1 MCFAG
6 AVVGLEWTFIEM
18 AAFFIEA
25 ISKVIPQKSKQ
36 MRFGIFEEF

>member
-25 ISKVIPQKSKQ
+25 ISKVIQKIKADAL
-36 MRFGIFEEF
+36 RDF